1 MMGLAS
7 STYHADPK
15 FSRAD
20 KEEWEA
26 DIRGRIESLRVEFPR
41 AGYRMLLGHLKRA
54 GIDIGERRLRKVLEK
69 FKLQVQPLRRFV
81 HTTDS
86 NHAHPVHPNLLH
98 EFTVNNVNQVW
109 TADLTYIRISNGFVY
124 LAVILD
130 VFSRKVIGWQ
140 ISKRIDA
147 RLALDALEMAIARR
161 KPGRGV
167 IHHSDRGVQY
177 LCGDYTKLL
186 LENGFHISC
195 SAKGNPYDNAWTE
208 SFMKTLKYD
217 EVYLWN
223 YETYLDVIERVPHFI
238 EEVYNKKRLHSKL
251 GYLPPEEFEEKIKI
265 EYEHN
270 INNVS
275 RTSLKL

>member
-1 MMGLAS
+1 MMELSTS
-7 STYHADPK
+7 SYHADPK

-20 KEEWEA
+20 REEWEA
-26 DIRGRIESLRVEFPR
+26 NMRDKIENLRVEFPR
-41 AGYRMLLGHLKRA
+41 AGYRMLLGHLHRA
-54 GIDIGERRLRKVLEK
+54 GIQIGERRLRSVLDK
-69 FKLQVQPLRRFV
+69 FKLHVRPLKRFV

-86 NHAHPVHPNLLH
+86 NHSHPVHPNLLH
-98 EFTVNNVNQVW
+98 ELTVDNINQVW
-109 TADLTYIRISNGFVY
+109 TADITYIRINNGFVY

-140 ISKRIDA
+140 ISKRIDGK
-147 RLALDALEMAIARR
+147 LALDALRMALARR
-161 KPGRGV
+161 KPKRGV
-167 IHHSDRGVQY
+167 IHHADRGVQY
-177 LCGDYTKLL
+177 LCGEYTKLL

-223 YETYLDVIERVPHFI
+223 YETYLDVIERVPYFI
-238 EEVYNKKRLHSKL
+238 EEVYNKTRLHSKL
-251 GYLPPEEFEEKIKI
+251 GYVPPEEFEEKVKV
-265 EYEHN
+265 EYEQKT
-270 INNVS
+270 NNVS